1 MVFYQLS
8 KLRHKIK
15 SSSRVQVSTSNMGQG
30 ESTAG
35 ENRYVHG
42 QQLQV
47 GGSRYDNTGTVEAG
61 NVKPQNLPK
70 SSRPSTYGENQK
82 IQCASNSDGNAESA
96 SDGNA
101 VSASDGKTGNSGN
114 GRNAGTYNNSGTV
127 KLGNIGLGQKIESS
141 SRVQVST
148 QNMGQD
154 HSTPQQENRYG
165 CGQEIQ
171 VGGSQYDNTGT
182 VEAGNVKPQNLPQS
196 CRPSVFGENQ
206 KIQCAS
212 NGNPGK
218 KNNSGTKK

>member
-82 IQCASNSDGNAESA
+82 IQCASNSDGNAGSA

-127 KLGNIGLGQKIESS
+127 
-141 SRVQVST
+141 
-148 QNMGQD
+148 
-154 HSTPQQENRYG
+154 
-165 CGQEIQ
+165 
-171 VGGSQYDNTGT
+171 GGSEYQNTGT
-182 VEAGNVKPQNLPQS
+182 VEAGNVKPHNLPAS
-196 CRPSVFGENQ
+196 SRPSIYGENQ

-212 NGNPGK
+212 GSDGNGGK
-218 KNNSGTKK
+218 YNNSGTVKLGNIG